1 MITFIFFSFYVLYSY
16 YNIRKFKVL
25 LNLYK
30 NFIKFR

>member
-1 MITFIFFSFYVLYSY
+1 MFSFYLLYVY

-30 NFIKFR
+30 NFIKF